1 MNKYWI
7 DGRFTS
13 EGFDQ
18 AGWVAG
24 EGLFETIRCEGARI
38 FALNRHMRRAMRAGR
53 ELGIAIPKESAVLDA
68 LDEVLL
74 PSPMELARLRL
85 LFSKES
91 FAISYESY
99 QEPQGRIRI
108 ARSESTANSIA
119 HKTYPYSHRLDL
131 LHAAQAKGFDE
142 VLLTNSKGLV
152 TEGAVSTLF
161 FRDQQGWFTTP
172 LSSGVLPGVMRGLYL
187 DHLEIEVRTLAIEE
201 ISSLESVLAVSS
213 LRLAQEATDLGEFQL
228 RCDADS
234 AAMVEKMRQIAHD
247 SSVVLAHG

>member
-18 AGWVAG
+18 SGWVVG

-53 ELGIAIPKESAVLDA
+53 ELGISIPKESVILDVLDQ
-68 LDEVLL
+68 VLL
-74 PSPMELARLRL
+74 PNPIELARLRL
-85 LFSKES
+85 LFSKEN

-99 QEPQGRIRI
+99 QEPQGRIRL
-108 ARSESTANSIA
+108 AFSESAADSIS
-119 HKTYPYSHRLDL
+119 HKTYPYNHRLDL

-161 FRDQQGWFTTP
+161 FRDQRGWFTTP

-201 ISSLESVLAVSS
+201 ISSLQSVLAVSS
-213 LRLAQEATDLGEFQL
+213 LRLAQEVTDLGEFQL